1 MSEHQLRIIVLV
13 KQVPDTA
20 NVTGDA
26 MKDDGTVN
34 RAALPAIFNPEDLNA
49 LEEAL
54 RLKERH
60 GGRVT
65 VLTMGPPAAAQVL
78 RESLYRGA
86 DEVVLLSDRA
96 FAGADTLATS
106 YALARAI
113 EQLGASDLVL
123 CGRQAIDGDTAQVG
137 PQIAEKLSLPQITCV
152 SRIDEFV
159 PPGGATHG
167 GFGAAASAGEGSI
180 TATRSVE
187 DGTETLRTPLP
198 ALLTITA
205 EANEPRP
212 PSAKL
217 VMTYKHAAAEA
228 MPGYDDSYLDPDSDE
243 AEVCLMSRDG
253 TPVCRAKIVLWD
265 AASIGAERD
274 LVGLRGSPT
283 RVKKIDS
290 VVLAAGD
297 TQLVEPTDHGIRGL
311 VRELIDEHILG

>member
-1 MSEHQLRIIVLV
+1 VSEHQLRIIVLV

-152 SRIDEFV
+152 SRIDELV
-159 PPGGATHG
+159 PPGAATRG
-167 GFGAAASAGEGSI
+167 GRSAGPTAGEGSV

-187 DGTETLRTPLP
+187 DGTETLRAPLP

-283 RVKKIDS
+283 RVKKIDN
-290 VVLAAGD
+290 VVLAAGE

-311 VRELIDEHILG
+311 VRELIEEHILG